1 MADEQACKYLIPGLD
16 RGLQLLL
23 AFGEQHKEMTF
34 AELHRLVDM
43 PKATAYRVVQTLEH
57 LGFLSAIRAP
67 TPLRSASRCC
77 ALASNT
83 SRRWTWRRPA
93 SR

>member
-57 LGFLSAIRAP
+57 LGFLGAIRAP
-67 TPLRSASRCC
+67 IPSHWASRCC
-77 ALASNT
+77 VSVLNT
-83 SRRWTWRRPA
+83 SRRWTSRRPA

>member
-43 PKATAYRVVQTLEH
+43 PKATAYRVV
-57 LGFLSAIRAP
+57 
-67 TPLRSASRCC
+67 
-77 ALASNT
+77 
-83 SRRWTWRRPA
+83 
-93 SR
+93 